1 MGNEVIPAVLFQE
14 LEEVTFTP
22 ELLATP
28 QFTAQYQQ
36 LVEAAKRIAEL
47 KASVDSAIKNIVR
60 DRFME
65 TGDATV
71 ISDGY
76 RYTYV
81 PETTAERFDSKALKA
96 EDPLQYKRYVK
107 VTHVSDSIRI
117 SPTKSKDGTE

>member
-1 MGNEVIPAVLFQE
+1 MGNEVIPVVPFQE
-14 LEEVTFTP
+14 LEEVNLTP

-28 QFTAQYQQ
+28 QFVEQYQQ

-47 KASVDSAIKNIVR
+47 KANVDSAIKNVVR

-96 EDPLQYKRYVK
+96 ADPIQYKRYVK

-117 SPTKSKDGTE
+117 SPTKPNDGTK

>member
-1 MGNEVIPAVLFQE
+1 MGNEVIPVVPFQE
-14 LEEVTFTP
+14 LEGVTLTP

-28 QFTAQYQQ
+28 QFVAQYQQ
-36 LVEAAKRIAEL
+36 LVETAKRIAEL
-47 KASVDSAIKNIVR
+47 KANVDSAIKDVVR
-60 DRFME
+60 ERFLE

-96 EDPLQYKRYVK
+96 EDPIQYKRYVK

-117 SPTKSKDGTE
+117 SPTKSNDKTE